1 MGPSGTWQFAL
12 TNATAWDF
20 SVLTG
25 HEFDGDELDVS
36 GRGESGVHVCGY
48 ECGGGAAVLSVAV
61 AVNARG
67 AETSIFNIQEIN
79 HGWTLMDTDWP
90 GGSVASLA

>member
-36 GRGESGVHVCGY
+36 GRGESGVHFWGY
-48 ECGGGAAVLSVAV
+48 EWGGGGAVLSVAV

-67 AETSIFNIQEIN
+67 
-79 HGWTLMDTDWP
+79 
-90 GGSVASLA
+90 GGTFAFLCQTE

>member
-36 GRGESGVHVCGY
+36 GRGDSGVHFWGY
-48 ECGGGAAVLSVAV
+48 EWGGGGGGFIGCGGRS
-61 AVNARG
+61 
-67 AETSIFNIQEIN
+67 
-79 HGWTLMDTDWP
+79 P
-90 GGSVASLA
+90 GGKV